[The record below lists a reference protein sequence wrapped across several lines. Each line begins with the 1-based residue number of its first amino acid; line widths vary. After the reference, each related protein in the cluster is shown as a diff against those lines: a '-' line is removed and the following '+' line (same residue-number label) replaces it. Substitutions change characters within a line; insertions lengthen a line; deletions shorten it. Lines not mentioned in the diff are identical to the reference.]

1 MEKYLASDSIEI
13 SSNPVVLNLVC
24 NLKSPGELSQ
34 MLRLG
39 PTPRRTP
46 GFNWCRVGK
55 ALQGSGVQLRWRSTC
70 SHHSVRLGR
79 QSCSEVAWNSPVARM
94 PPFRPGDLQPLI
106 SPGTMLGKPQFLS
119 VEMQTLPEMK
129 QAGRDPFPVP
139 WQVAEASGPFSVWA
153 QPPPQP
159 QPPPNQQMHAL
170 KLPLW

>member
-13 SSNPVVLNLVC
+13 SSNPVVLNFVC

-55 ALQGSGVQLRWRSTC
+55 ALQGSGVQLKWRSTC
-70 SHHSVRLGR
+70 SHHSVQLGAEQR
-79 QSCSEVAWNSPVARM
+79 ACSEVAWNSPVARM

-106 SPGTMLGKPQFLS
+106 SPGNMLGKPQFLS

-129 QAGRDPFPVP
+129 QAGRDPLPRPLAGCRSFWALLCMGSVPFPTR
-139 WQVAEASGPFSVWA
+139 ASP
-153 QPPPQP
+153 
-159 QPPPNQQMHAL
+159 
-170 KLPLW
+170 